1 MLIRFKQI
9 LLLIPPLLCVVMA
22 GLSSLPETF
31 DRFIYDALAKH
42 YSPINFQD
50 RSVVIIDIDRRSL
63 EAFSGWPIDRSIHAQ
78 AIKQLTSAQVSSVTY
93 NVAFI
98 AYDGPQNSSDQALLS
113 AIRQNGKV
121 ILPML
126 AEQNQEML
134 PFNGVKVSGA
144 KVAHSELPL
153 DSDEMLRRNYMHAGI
168 GFPRWPNVPLATL
181 SIYAPVKADDFSGL
195 RSPYLNLGF
204 SRRWSRDY
212 EVLIPLGIDRFLQQT
227 PRYSLIDLVNGQV
240 DSNALK
246 NKAVFVGIADAQLEP
261 KKSLAQGMFS
271 ATEVHAF
278 NFAVLNQGYA
288 LSPSLPIWAAA
299 LGVLV
304 TLCIGLVSLV
314 SMPIW
319 LNLSFI
325 VTGVVLMT
333 VPLMMVS
340 VGYWLSYLPM
350 SAGLVVVLL
359 LSGARFLLAKKNPE

>member
-1 MLIRFKQI
+1 MLVSFKQI

-42 YSPINFQD
+42 YSPINLQD
-50 RSVVIIDIDRRSL
+50 RSVVLIDIDRRSL
-63 EAFSGWPIDRSIHAQ
+63 EAFSGWPIDRSIHAR
-78 AIKQLTSAQVSSVTY
+78 AIEQLSSAQVSSVTY

-98 AYDGPQNSSDQALLS
+98 AYGGFQNHSDQALLN

-134 PFNGVKVSGA
+134 PFNGLKLSGA

-212 EVLIPLGIDRFLQQT
+212 EVLIPMGIDRFLQQV
-227 PRYSLIDLVNGQV
+227 PRYSLVDLVNGQV
-240 DSNALK
+240 DSGDLK

-261 KKSLAQGMFS
+261 EKALAQGVFS
-271 ATEVHAF
+271 ATEIHAF

-288 LSPSLPIWAAA
+288 LSPSLPIWAVT

-325 VTGVVLMT
+325 VTGGILMT

-350 SAGLVVVLL
+350 LVGLVLVFFLSAG
-359 LSGARFLLAKKNPE
+359 RFLWAQKSPE